1 MKEAGRDY
9 KTKEMRAKGKD
20 LWAKI
25 ARNKKMKPKECQVTS
40 NVKKRGTVKEEGS
53 ALAGQSP
60 GCWARAGRRFKV
72 ARASELSSHN
82 GRPRSVPKAL
92 WWQSQVWCVH
102 LCG

>member
-1 MKEAGRDY
+1 MGQDSKEQ
-9 KTKEMRAKGKD
+9 
-20 LWAKI
+20 
-25 ARNKKMKPKECQVTS
+25 KKKPKECQVTS

-53 ALAGQSP
+53 ALDRGT
-60 GCWARAGRRFKV
+60 GRWARAGRRFKV
-72 ARASELSSHN
+72 APASELSSHN